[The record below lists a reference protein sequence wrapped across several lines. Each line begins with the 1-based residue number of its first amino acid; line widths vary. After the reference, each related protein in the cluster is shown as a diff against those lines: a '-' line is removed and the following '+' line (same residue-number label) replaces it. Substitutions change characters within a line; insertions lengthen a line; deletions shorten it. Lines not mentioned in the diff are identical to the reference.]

1 MADKQMQHSP
11 YRHLAWMMV
20 LSFAA
25 MYVLMYAMVDALA
38 HVYNNVN
45 QLYMTGLMVGA
56 MLVLEI
62 AFMRSMYPNQRLNVI
77 LAIGGILLM
86 VACWLLVRYQAGVA
100 DQQFLRSMI
109 PHHASAILMCE
120 KASIEDKQIQALC
133 TQILNG
139 QRKEIAEMQALL
151 AKRAN

>member
-1 MADKQMQHSP
+1 MI
-11 YRHLAWMMV
+11 
-20 LSFAA
+20 
-25 MYVLMYAMVDALA
+25 
-38 HVYNNVN
+38 
-45 QLYMTGLMVGA
+45 GA

-62 AFMRSMYPNQRLNVI
+62 VLMRSMYPSQRLNVI
-77 LAIGGILLM
+77 LAIGGLLLT
-86 VACWLLVRYQAGVA
+86 VVCWLLVRYQAGVA

-120 KASIEDKQIQALC
+120 NANIEDKQIQSLC
-133 TQILNG
+133 AQILNG